1 LFVDQIG
8 GDIAQAAVYDI
19 SAAARVQP
27 SLARGQETRQMINK
41 FAATLAT
48 LAVLGWAL
56 PTLAQDEVSDAVDKA
71 LWCGAAYS
79 ALTQIDG
86 MSEEDI
92 ASADANAT
100 IAFEAAVIAMN
111 EDGIADT
118 EYDRL
123 IEYYIE
129 IAVEN
134 LTNPEAELRYSD
146 AECEALAE

>member
-1 LFVDQIG
+1 
-8 GDIAQAAVYDI
+8 
-19 SAAARVQP
+19 
-27 SLARGQETRQMINK
+27 MINK

-48 LAVLGWAL
+48 LAVVGWAL
-56 PTLAQDEVSDAVDKA
+56 PALAQDEVSDAVDRA

-79 ALTQIDG
+79 ALTQIEG
-86 MSEEDI
+86 MSAEDV
-92 ASADANAT
+92 ASADAKAT
-100 IAFEAAVIAMN
+100 VAFEAAVVAMN
-111 EDGIADT
+111 EDGIEES

-123 IEYYIE
+123 IDYYIE